1 MTHRSAPLLI
11 LLALTCR
18 LAAAQS
24 WEPIGSGENGILYLD
39 RSSIKPDRQQ
49 RVKAWARYV
58 LKAPEQLPNNGLQ
71 MYQTQLWLTVFD
83 CAAET
88 SAGKQFVYYAGAY
101 DQGGIVASWSY
112 TDAQLVLQD
121 AIPGSLGQI
130 LMRAV
135 CSRRR

>member
-1 MTHRSAPLLI
+1 MSNRGALALG
-11 LLALTCR
+11 LLALTCGS
-18 LAAAQS
+18 AAAQA
-24 WEPIGSGENGILYLD
+24 WEPIGTSDNGVLYLD
-39 RSSIKPDRQQ
+39 RSTIKPERQQ
-49 RVKAWARYV
+49 RIKAWAKYV
-58 LKAPEQLPNNGLQ
+58 LKKPEQMPNNGLQ

-88 SAGKQFVYYAGAY
+88 SAGKQFAFYAGGG
-101 DQGGIVASWSY
+101 DQAEMVGGWTY
-112 TDAQLVLQD
+112 TDAQLVWED